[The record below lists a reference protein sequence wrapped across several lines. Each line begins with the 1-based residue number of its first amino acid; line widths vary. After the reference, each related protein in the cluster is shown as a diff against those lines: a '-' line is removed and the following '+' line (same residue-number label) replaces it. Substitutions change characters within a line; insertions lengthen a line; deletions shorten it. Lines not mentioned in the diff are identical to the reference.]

1 MGFPIRVLKRVG
13 KTVVRPLKPIGKA
26 VVRPP
31 AFLLR
36 PLYRRLRKRSLNFWI
51 LVAVLGVSS
60 YMFWALFPFSMTDV
74 STSQRDGFDGK
85 VNGMTLGLDLKGG
98 THLVYEANLEEAT
111 YEDAMEGAI
120 DIVRDRIDKYGVAEP
135 IIQRQGDDRVLI
147 QLPGIEDIN
156 QAKELI
162 GQIAV
167 LDFREL
173 QPGGQQN
180 IQWIKVAGEAG
191 QESNLVTEVEP
202 GTGTHEWVPA
212 EAIGSDGELKHLTGE
227 YLKPNCKARLSGALG
242 AQPEV
247 TIEWDSE
254 GAILFEEITGRL
266 YPGRDPL
273 GIFLDGEVVSYPTV
287 QAVLSN
293 DGVITVG
300 TWDQAESLEIQLNSG
315 ALPVPLGRWEG
326 DEFLTGEPMF
336 EDTVSATLGEE
347 FVKWGIMAFLIGVGL
362 VMVFM
367 ILYYRAP
374 GVMAALAL
382 IVYAIVVLAIF
393 KLIPVTLTLAG
404 IGGFVLSIGM
414 AVDANVLIFERMR
427 EELRAG
433 RTLKASIDVGFDRA
447 WVAILHS
454 NVSTLIICGVLYW
467 FGSGVVESP
476 QVQGFALTLAI
487 GVALSMLS
495 AIVVTR
501 TFLRLFTGRRMAKRK
516 SWFGPEPKVA
526 EP

>member
-1 MGFPIRVLKRVG
+1 MGFPIRVLKRIG
-13 KTVVRPLKPIGKA
+13 KAVIRPLKPIGKA
-26 VVRPP
+26 LVHPP
-31 AFLLR
+31 ASILR
-36 PLYRRLRKRSLNFWI
+36 PLFRRLRKRSFNFWI
-51 LVAVLGVSS
+51 LIAVLGVSG
-60 YMFWALFPFSMTDV
+60 YMFWVLFPFSMTEI
-74 STSQRDGFDGK
+74 STSQRDGLNGK

-98 THLVYEANLEEAT
+98 THLVYQANLEEAS
-111 YEDAMEGAI
+111 YEGAMEGAI
-120 DIVRDRIDKYGVAEP
+120 DIVRDRIDRYGVAEP
-135 IIQRQGDDRVLI
+135 IIQQQGDDRLLI
-147 QLPGIEDIN
+147 QLPGVEDVDE
-156 QAKELI
+156 AKALI
-162 GQIAV
+162 GQTAA

-173 QPGGQQN
+173 QEGGQRN
-180 IQWIKVAGEAG
+180 IQWVKAFDEAG
-191 QESNLVTEVEP
+191 APTNIVVEVEP
-202 GTGTHEWVPA
+202 GMGTHEWVPA
-212 EAIGSDGELKHLTGE
+212 EAVGSDGGVKHLTGV
-227 YLKPNCKARLSGALG
+227 YLKPNCRARLGGALG
-242 AQPEV
+242 TQPEV

-273 GIFLDGEVVSYPTV
+273 GIFLDDEEVSHPTV
-287 QAVLSN
+287 QAVLS
-293 DGVITVG
+293 DSGVITG
-300 TWDQAESLEIQLNSG
+300 LTLSEAENLAIQLNSG
-315 ALPVPLGRWEG
+315 ALPVPLGRWG
-326 DEFLTGEPMF
+326 DDEFLTGEPMF
-336 EDTVSATLGEE
+336 EDTVSATLGED
-347 FVKWGIMAFLIGVGL
+347 FVKWGVMAFLIGIGL

-367 ILYYRAP
+367 ILYYRVP

-382 IVYAIVVLAIF
+382 IIYALVVLGVF

-404 IGGFVLSIGM
+404 IGGFVLSVGM

-433 RTLKASIDVGFDRA
+433 RTLGASIDVGFDRA

-501 TFLRLFTGRRMAKRK
+501 TLLRFFTGPRMARRK
-516 SWFGPEPKVA
+516 SWFGPEPRV
-526 EP
+526 EEI